1 MSMGSYPAEYERFK
15 KSSIFKKFIDE
26 QDLLDT
32 FIYQSCVDRGDE
44 LLKLDAVRDG
54 RGISRPKAMA
64 YLYQHAETEVMDV
77 VQAAI
82 EATGRTVM
90 ARVHDA
96 VFIDRRL
103 GEHMD
108 TVTQAMQ
115 QAMGNQYFRL
125 ATTELEAWGR
135 PASLLRS
142 DRIAEAE
149 EERAERDALL
159 KFENQ
164 RAALAA

>member
-1 MSMGSYPAEYERFK
+1 
-15 KSSIFKKFIDE
+15 
-26 QDLLDT
+26 
-32 FIYQSCVDRGDE
+32 
-44 LLKLDAVRDG
+44 
-54 RGISRPKAMA
+54 
-64 YLYQHAETEVMDV
+64 
-77 VQAAI
+77 
-82 EATGRTVM
+82 
-90 ARVHDA
+90 
-96 VFIDRRL
+96 
-103 GEHMD
+103 MD

-115 QAMGNQYFRL
+115 QAMVNQYFRL